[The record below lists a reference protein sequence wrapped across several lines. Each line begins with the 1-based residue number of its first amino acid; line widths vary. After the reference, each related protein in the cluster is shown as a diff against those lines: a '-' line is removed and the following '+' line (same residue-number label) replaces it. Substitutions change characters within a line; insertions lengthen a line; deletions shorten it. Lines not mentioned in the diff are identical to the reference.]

1 MATKLWK
8 FSLNFT
14 AGTKKEADELKKKL
28 TNFLDLNHSK
38 IKVNSSIVYG
48 TRKYRKKL

>member
-1 MATKLWK
+1 MDTRELIG
-8 FSLNFT
+8 FLNV
-14 AGTKKEADELKKKL
+14 
-28 TNFLDLNHSK
+28 NHPK